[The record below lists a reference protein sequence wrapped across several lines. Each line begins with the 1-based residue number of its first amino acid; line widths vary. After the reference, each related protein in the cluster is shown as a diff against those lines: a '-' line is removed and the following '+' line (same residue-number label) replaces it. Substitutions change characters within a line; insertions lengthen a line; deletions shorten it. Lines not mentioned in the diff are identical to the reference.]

1 MPRRAHAGAPAISI
15 SGSPKMFSRISFKLA
30 LIIGLSLVG
39 MLVMGPIALYN
50 MRAQMMADRQAK
62 TQHMVDVGYGILAQ
76 ELIRVM
82 RRAGVE
88 FRRPDGSVRPDP
100 VTVDFTRLIRRDTLI
115 TRPPQNL
122 TSGLA
127 IIGWADEALDIIN
140 RALPFR
146 R

>member
-1 MPRRAHAGAPAISI
+1 MHP
-15 SGSPKMFSRISFKLA
+15 
-30 LIIGLSLVG
+30 
-39 MLVMGPIALYN
+39 
-50 MRAQMMADRQAK
+50 
-62 TQHMVDVGYGILAQ
+62 TTVGYGILAQ

-127 IIGWADEALDIIN
+127 IIGWADEALDIIK